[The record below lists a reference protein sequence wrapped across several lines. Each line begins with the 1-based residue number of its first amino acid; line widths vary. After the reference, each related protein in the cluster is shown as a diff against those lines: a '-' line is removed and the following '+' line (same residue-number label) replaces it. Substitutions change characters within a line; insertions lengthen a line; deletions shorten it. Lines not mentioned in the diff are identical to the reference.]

1 MGTVRWDL
9 ASYGKNRGS
18 GAATVIGEF
27 TTSGNHT
34 SSTTA
39 SDITDGAAGAGS
51 AVTAAV
57 GDVLHITCDELARVV
72 IGGGTA
78 TATSGFLLQPDI
90 ARDIEITTAGTISV
104 IDEA

>member
-9 ASYGKNRGS
+9 S
-18 GAATVIGEF
+18 AAKSWTDAAGEF
-27 TTSGNHT
+27 AASGNHT

-39 SDITDGAAGAGS
+39 SNITDGAAGAGS
-51 AVTAAV
+51 AVTASV
-57 GDVLHITCDELARVV
+57 GQVLNITCDELARVQ

-78 TATSGFLLQPDI
+78 TATGSHLLQAGVARQI
-90 ARDIEITTAGTISV
+90 AITASGTVSV